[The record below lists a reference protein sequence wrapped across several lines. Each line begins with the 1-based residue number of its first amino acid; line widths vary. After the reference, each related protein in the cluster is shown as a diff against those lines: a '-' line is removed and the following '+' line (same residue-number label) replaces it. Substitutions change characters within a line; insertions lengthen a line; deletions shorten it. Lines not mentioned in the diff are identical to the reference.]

1 MTACNALLRR
11 APNHNRIDLMTA
23 RSTAPS
29 ADTLARLKSVLGAKG
44 IIENPDEMAAY
55 LEEPRGRWSGTTA
68 LIARPTSTAEV
79 AKLVRICAETKTAI
93 VPQSGNTGLVGG
105 QIPMGHE
112 IVVSTDRLT
121 NVRQV
126 DLNNSTITADAGCI
140 LSDLQDLADESD
152 RLFPLS
158 LASEGSARLGGV
170 LSTNAGGN
178 NVLRYGNARDLT
190 LGLEV
195 VTPSGAIWSDLS
207 GLRKNN
213 TGYDLKHLFMGAEG
227 TLGLI
232 TAATIQLV
240 PRPRQTETAFVAMR
254 DIDACLDLLG
264 EVRALSGN
272 CVSSFELIPRIALD
286 FQLTH
291 QDEARDP
298 LTKKA
303 EWYILFELTSSM
315 PGNHL
320 QTVMEHILEVAVD
333 TGLVM
338 DGTLAASK
346 HQRAVLWALRE
357 SISEIQKREG
367 ASHKHDISV
376 PVSAIPE
383 FLNTAIAA
391 VSRAVPGIRPVPF
404 GHIGDGNI
412 HFNLSQPKDS
422 SRDAYNAQRDD
433 IAHLV
438 YDIVAD
444 LGGSFSA
451 EHGIGIAKKEE
462 LATRKGQTALDLMR
476 QIKSALD
483 PDGLMNP
490 GKML

>member
-1 MTACNALLRR
+1 MIAFNAPLRLV
-11 APNHNRIDLMTA
+11 PNRNRIDLMTA
-23 RSTAPS
+23 RSSPPS
-29 ADTLARLKSVLGAKG
+29 ADTLTRVRSVLGTKG
-44 IIENPDEMAAY
+44 VIDNPNDMAAY
-55 LEEPRGRWSGTTA
+55 LEEPRGRWTGQTP
-68 LIARPTSTAEV
+68 LIARPSSTEEV
-79 AKLVRICAETKTAI
+79 AKLVHICADTQTAL

-105 QIPMGHE
+105 QIPESHE

-126 DLNNSTITADAGCI
+126 DIVNNTITAEAGCI
-140 LSDLQDLADESD
+140 LSHLQDLADTSD

-195 VTPSGAIWSDLS
+195 VTPKGAIWSDLS
-207 GLRKNN
+207 GLRKDN

-227 TLGLI
+227 TLGII
-232 TAATIQLV
+232 TAATIQLF
-240 PRPRQTETAFVAMR
+240 PKPQQTETAFVAMR
-254 DIDACLDLLG
+254 DIEACLDLLG
-264 EVRALSGN
+264 EAKMLSGD

-291 QDEARDP
+291 QDDARDP
-298 LTKKA
+298 LAQKA

-315 PGNHL
+315 PGHHL
-320 QTVMEHILEVAVD
+320 RTVMEHILEVAVD
-333 TGLVM
+333 TGLIT
-338 DGTLAASK
+338 DGTLAANK
-346 HQRAVLWALRE
+346 RQRAALWALRE

-376 PVSAIPE
+376 PVSAIPQ
-383 FLNTAIAA
+383 FLSKAITA

-422 SRDAYNAQRDD
+422 SRAAYDAQRDD

-451 EHGIGIAKKEE
+451 EHGIGIAKKQD
-462 LATRKGQTALDLMR
+462 LNARKDPTALALMR
-476 QIKSALD
+476 QIKKALD
-483 PDGLMNP
+483 PDGIMNP